1 MGRERNKG
9 GGGGAGCGL
18 RRGIG
23 GGAHLELVEAQRKV
37 QDVGELASQC
47 LFLLQLLCH
56 RRVAACED
64 VQEKAE
70 TGFWEEPGERR

>member
-1 MGRERNKG
+1 M
-9 GGGGAGCGL
+9 GGGAD
-18 RRGIG
+18 
-23 GGAHLELVEAQRKV
+23 LELVEAQREV

-56 RRVAACED
+56 RRVAAGED

-70 TGFWEEPGERR
+70 TGVWEEPGERW